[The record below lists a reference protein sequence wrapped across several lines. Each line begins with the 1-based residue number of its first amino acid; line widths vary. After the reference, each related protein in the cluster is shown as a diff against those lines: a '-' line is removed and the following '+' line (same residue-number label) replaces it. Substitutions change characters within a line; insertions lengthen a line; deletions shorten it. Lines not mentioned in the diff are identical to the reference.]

1 MAIIVGTD
9 TYISVAN
16 ASVYVT
22 NNYISTDS
30 KRVAWF
36 TLTDADKEIFLKKA
50 TKKIDRQRLRGIKA
64 IFTQTLAFPRAI
76 ETEHYNAEYY
86 KNISIINYS
95 GYVVEPEV
103 SQIVKD
109 AEVEEALSIMQDNNM
124 SNKRAELQAQG
135 VKSFSLGSL
144 SETYV
149 VTGASNTETQLLS
162 NEAKELLRYYLL
174 GAVNIK

>member
-1 MAIIVGTD
+1 MAIVVGTD
-9 TYISVAN
+9 TYISLVDA
-16 ASVYVT
+16 AQYVT

-30 KRVAWF
+30 KRISWF
-36 TLTDADKEIFLKKA
+36 ALTDSDREIFLKKA

-64 IFTQTLAFPRAI
+64 IFTQNLAFPRAI
-76 ETEHYNAEYY
+76 ETDHYNAEYY

-103 SQIVKD
+103 SQIVKE

-149 VTGASNTETQLLS
+149 VTGASNSETQLLS
-162 NEAKELLRYYLL
+162 NESKELLRYYLL
-174 GAVNIK
+174 GAVSIK